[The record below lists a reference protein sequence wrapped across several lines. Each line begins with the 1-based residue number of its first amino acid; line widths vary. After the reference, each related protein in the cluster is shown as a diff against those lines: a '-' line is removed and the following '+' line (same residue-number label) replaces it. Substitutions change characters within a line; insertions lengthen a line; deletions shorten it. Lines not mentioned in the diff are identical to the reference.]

1 MARAERRAYRHRI
14 LGTRELRERL
24 PEILR
29 DFRENG
35 AKADLLIGGA
45 NRHPEVVLLS
55 YESYLDLMDELDNLS
70 IQSLYAERVEGAR
83 RSRTEHSRTPPLS
96 SASILTSSLHR
107 GSAA

>member
-1 MARAERRAYRHRI
+1 MARAERRAHRHRI

-35 AKADLLIGGA
+35 AKADLLISGA

-70 IQSLYAERVEGAR
+70 IQSLYAERVEGRQTLADR
-83 RSRTEHSRTPPLS
+83 ALEDATSELGFDPDELFASR
-96 SASILTSSLHR
+96 
-107 GSAA
+107 